1 MLAITS
7 VKTRKP
13 RVPRSGQNLGVTTYV
28 SPEEKAELEE
38 WAKDEER
45 SLSWLVG
52 KILQDALAERRK
64 RKEAES
70 KASS

>member
-1 MLAITS
+1 MLATTS
-7 VKTRKP
+7 VKIRKP

-28 SPEEKAELEE
+28 SAEDKAELEE

-52 KILQDALAERRK
+52 KILQDALAARRK
-64 RKEAES
+64 QKEAES

>member
-1 MLAITS
+1 MVALTH
-7 VKTRKP
+7 VKSRKR
-13 RVPRSGQNLGVTTYV
+13 RVPRSGQNIGVTTYV
-28 SPEEKAELEE
+28 SPEDKAELEE

-64 RKEAES
+64 QKQS
-70 KASS
+70 KDAH